1 MPGYGP
7 AFPALV
13 ISGESDQACIQTSEV
28 TGRAIPGPRVS
39 RPLSREQLVNEA
51 AQTTSAGPEVMASTR
66 APVSLLTV
74 CTQPGGRRA

>member
-28 TGRAIPGPRVS
+28 TGRAIP
-39 RPLSREQLVNEA
+39 
-51 AQTTSAGPEVMASTR
+51 
-66 APVSLLTV
+66 
-74 CTQPGGRRA
+74 